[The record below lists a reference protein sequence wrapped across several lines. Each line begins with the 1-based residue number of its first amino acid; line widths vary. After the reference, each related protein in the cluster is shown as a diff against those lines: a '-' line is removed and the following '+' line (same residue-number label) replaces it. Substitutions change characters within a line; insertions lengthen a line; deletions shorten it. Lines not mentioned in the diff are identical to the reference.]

1 MANRRFFLP
10 EIRSIAVNAF
20 RIIGGLRDWIASA

>member
-1 MANRRFFLP
+1 MAHRRFLLP
-10 EIRSIAVNAF
+10 EVRSYAVNAF